1 MTQLRLY
8 KKVENGFEGLIRE
21 MDYLKSKGLID
32 EWKLVEDKT
41 MISYNGKYKNVG
53 YGGKVKVSEYK
64 EVYKHI
70 TNSISTYSERWG
82 GGLWI

>member
-8 KKVENGFEGLIRE
+8 KKFDRNFEELIRE
-21 MDYLKSKGLID
+21 MDYLKSKGLIN
-32 EWKLVEDKT
+32 EWKLVEDNT
-41 MISYNGKYKNVG
+41 LISYSGKYKNVG

-70 TNSISTYSERWG
+70 TNSISSYSERWG

>member
-8 KKVENGFEGLIRE
+8 KKSNRGLDGLIRE
-21 MDYLKSKGLID
+21 MDYLKSQGLIN
-32 EWKLVEDKT
+32 EWELIEDNT
-41 MISYNGKYKNVG
+41 MISYSGHYKNVG

-64 EVYKHI
+64 EVYQHI
-70 TNSISTYSERWG
+70 TNSINTYSDRWG